1 MVKDTWP
8 VIVFFGGEGRG
19 EGIDYDV
26 FNFFLVPGR
35 KRNLVKTFCFFARSG
50 SGGVHFCWKLRC
62 RYLGGW
68 VGVVVC
74 HCSWQ

>member
-8 VIVFFGGEGRG
+8 AIVFFGGREGEWG
-19 EGIDYDV
+19 LTMMYSNI
-26 FNFFLVPGR
+26 FLVPGR
-35 KRNLVKTFCFFARSG
+35 KRNLVKTFCLFARSG

-62 RYLGGW
+62 RYLGGG
-68 VGVVVC
+68 GVVVC